1 MQSHHMLCAS
11 YSFTRVMTTEE
22 QEGIPKILEKL
33 YSYIM
38 ALYNG
43 CVYILLFFNFGRILF

>member
-1 MQSHHMLCAS
+1 
-11 YSFTRVMTTEE
+11 MTTEE